1 MFHYLLI
8 ALAGLAIVGGPS
20 IESLAAVGPTMDYVV
35 AFGVALLL
43 KPWLEGHLE

>member
-1 MFHYLLI
+1 MYQYVLI
-8 ALAGLAIVGGPS
+8 LFAVMAVFGVPSLQSLVSTGP
-20 IESLAAVGPTMDYVV
+20 AMDYVV

>member
-1 MFHYLLI
+1 MFQYVLI
-8 ALAGLAIVGGPS
+8 VLAALAVVGMPSVESMVTGGP
-20 IESLAAVGPTMDYVV
+20 AMDYVV

>member
-8 ALAGLAIVGGPS
+8 ALAAVAIVGLPS
-20 IESLAAVGPTMDYVV
+20 VQSMLSVGPAMDYVV

>member
-1 MFHYLLI
+1 MFQYLLI
-8 ALAGLAIVGGPS
+8 LFAVLVVVGVPS
-20 IESLAAVGPTMDYVV
+20 LESLVATGPALDYVV